1 MKSIFQNLR
10 KQFSKSLP
18 KHNPKRNRTVFDY
31 YEFFSDS
38 DSELAPA
45 ELVDYL
51 ENGDDEDIQPLI
63 SFIIAAV
70 ESHMTDLE
78 AQVSSAPENTE
89 LLDWVLEK
97 LGLAPYAELVKK
109 RMPKTDPVVIVEED
123 FRPWYSQERENENSE
138 YWDDYV
144 RVLSRNGWDAQS
156 IDTVGAQAR
165 EVISRIED
173 PSAEHYLSARGLVVG
188 YVQSGKT
195 ANFSAV
201 TAKAIDAGYRMIV
214 ILAGTL
220 DNLRNQTQRRLD
232 KEIFGKEAV
241 LDGRSEYS
249 MDERQLKDE
258 SYFEGDPEWE
268 NEWDEPGGAFI
279 KHLDQEHEPQLGSRG
294 FPRIKRLTTS
304 KKDYQGSSGVS
315 NPIEVPITFSDK
327 PIHHPDNLA
336 NIPCMV
342 AVVKK
347 NASVL
352 NKLNSDLDRAAR
364 LNGAMKDLPIL
375 VIDDE
380 SDQASINTKD
390 NRKRTE
396 HEERE
401 RTAVNSEIVSLLQNC
416 PRAQYVGY
424 TATPFA
430 NVFTDPSDPEDLYPR
445 QFVLML
451 NEPPAYRGAKWFHD
465 RADFLDIPDSD
476 VSVEESRSKAF
487 IRNLIENDSDGSE
500 EEFSETRT
508 SELQEALDAF
518 VLTGA
523 IKKYRESK
531 ADGVKFKHHTMLVH
545 EGVSTNSHEDA
556 RLRLEEIWQRR
567 GYEFGQADADLKK
580 LFDTDFKPVMDVDFY
595 NEGHPV
601 PESFDELIPF
611 ISEACEEM
619 MADVLENNEG
629 RSTPILQVDTQ
640 GEDSPSFE
648 MGKVWKV
655 LVGGAKL
662 SRGYTVEGLTISYFR
677 RRAGGADTL
686 MQTGRWFGFRKGFQD
701 LVRLYAPD
709 SLVEM
714 FEGAMH
720 DEENFRANV
729 KDYSQMGPDGKPLLT
744 PMRLAPLVQQTL
756 PQLKPTSRNKMFNA
770 IVVKSAC
777 APKLTEF
784 GSIPER
790 KERGALAENFEQVAM
805 PLLKELRPEPQEMA
819 YLRVEGIRA
828 NKPRVSTGTVTG
840 YVGTMDSKRFLS
852 AFRAMNWVSGIAYEA
867 NFVAPRIKYL
877 DELIGKGRHSDARNS
892 DFAEVAIILPTQK
905 SESARKKA
913 KNFINVPGI
922 DFPIPLV
929 RRKRRS
935 DSDRKDITGVD
946 RKFAYVVER
955 IAGGELCTRVDG
967 DLLQQYDPE
976 KDQELEFAHL
986 EEPFEMDP
994 SIASRRGAVLLT
1006 LFDDRDEATLNEI
1019 DKSGEWIQPSFEKG
1033 EVGVALAFNSP
1044 HAPLKLRE
1052 RAIEWSVV
1060 VPGKEGEKDPVTVD
1074 DPMTVDANRS

>member
-1 MKSIFQNLR
+1 MKSKFRELR
-10 KQFSKSLP
+10 NQFSQSLP
-18 KHNPKRNRTVFDY
+18 VHNPKMNRTVFDY
-31 YEFFSDS
+31 FEFYEET
-38 DSELAPA
+38 ELAPA
-45 ELVDYL
+45 VLTDYL
-51 ENGDDEDIQPLI
+51 EHGDDDDIQPLM
-63 SFIIAAV
+63 SFVVAAF
-70 ESHMTDLE
+70 ESEETAFTTE
-78 AQVSSAPENTE
+78 VSSAPKTPERLE
-89 LLDWVLEK
+89 WVLEK
-97 LGLAPYAELVKK
+97 FGLAPYKALIKK
-109 RMPKTDPVVIVEED
+109 RMPKTDPAVIVEED
-123 FRPWYSQERENENSE
+123 FRPWYTQEREDENSV

-156 IDTVGAQAR
+156 INTVGVQAR

-173 PSAEHYLSARGLVVG
+173 PTADHYLSARGLVVG

-241 LDGRSEYS
+241 LDGRSEET

-258 SYFEGDPEWE
+258 TYFEGDPEWE
-268 NEWDEPGGAFI
+268 NGWSEHGGAFV
-279 KHLDQEHEPQLGSRG
+279 EHSQQHKTKLGSRG

-304 KKDYQGSSGVS
+304 KKDYQGASGVS
-315 NPIEVPITFSDK
+315 NPIEVPITFPDK
-327 PIHHPDNLA
+327 PVHHPDNLA

-352 NKLNSDLDRAAR
+352 SKLNSDLDRAAR
-364 LNGAMKDLPIL
+364 LNGAIKDLPIL

-396 HEERE
+396 SEERE

-430 NVFTDPSDPEDLYPR
+430 NVFIDPEDPEDLYPR

-465 RADFLDIPDSD
+465 RADFLDIPESEI
-476 VSVEESRSKAF
+476 SVDKSRSKAF
-487 IRNLIENDSDGSE
+487 IRNLIESDPDSSE
-500 EEFSETRT
+500 EKFSQLRT
-508 SELQEALDAF
+508 AELQEALDAF

-531 ADGVKFKHHTMLVH
+531 TDGVKFKHHTMLVH

-556 RLRLEEIWQRR
+556 RMRLEEIWQTR
-567 GYEFGQADADLKK
+567 GYALGQADKALKE
-580 LFDTDFKPVMDVDFY
+580 LFDRDFKPVMDVPFY

-601 PESFDELIPF
+601 PESFEELIPF

-619 MADVLENNEG
+619 MTDVVENSEG
-629 RSTPILQVDTQ
+629 HRTPILQVDTK

-720 DEENFRANV
+720 DEESFRANV
-729 KDYSQMGPDGKPLLT
+729 KDYSRIGPDGKPLLT
-744 PMRLAPLVQQTL
+744 PMHLAPLVQQTL

-770 IVVKSAC
+770 QVVKSAC

-790 KERGALAENFEQVAM
+790 KQRGALAENFKHVAM
-805 PLLKELRPEPQEMA
+805 PLLRNLRPEPQEMA
-819 YLRVEGIRA
+819 YMRVEGIRA
-828 NKPRVSTGTVTG
+828 NQPRVSTGTVSG
-840 YVGTMDSKRFLS
+840 YVGIVDAPSFVR
-852 AFRAMNWVSGIAYEA
+852 AFTTMNWVRGFGYKE
-867 NFVAPRIKYL
+867 NFVAPRIKYME
-877 DELIGKGRHSDARNS
+877 ELIGKGRHSNAKNS
-892 DFAEVAIILPTQK
+892 DFAEVAIVLPTQK
-905 SESARKKA
+905 NESARKKA
-913 KNFINVPGI
+913 KNYIDVPGI
-922 DFPIPLV
+922 DFRVPLV
-929 RRKRRS
+929 RRKRRAE
-935 DSDRKDITGVD
+935 SDRKDITGVD

-955 IAGGELCTRVDG
+955 IAGGELCTRVDENE
-967 DLLQQYDPE
+967 LQQCGADV
-976 KDQELEFAHL
+976 DQEVEFGHL
-986 EEPFEMDP
+986 SEPFEMDP
-994 SIASRRGAVLLT
+994 NIASRRGAVLLT
-1006 LFDDRDEATLNEI
+1006 LFDDRDEAFLHEL
-1019 DKSGEWIQPSFEKG
+1019 DKSGEWVQPSFEKG

-1044 HAPLKLRE
+1044 HAPLKLRQE
-1052 RAIEWSVV
+1052 AIEWSVQ
-1060 VPGKEGEKDPVTVD
+1060 VPGHDGEKAPVFVEE
-1074 DPMTVDANRS
+1074 NRS